1 MIGRLVVLAGGV
13 AGAISLSQ
21 FPEFSQQYL
30 QRLAGQVDALTI
42 VVKDFDATATK
53 TGLTRDQALGQLQ
66 GSAFLDGR
74 RADMTRTFGRHD
86 QLVND
91 LTILRA
97 TGPLERLLLPHRMG
111 DLATLQSTWA
121 DFKPAVPVT
130 TSGLVSAAVGFG
142 LGYAVLRLLL
152 GVLTWPFRRRQV
164 V

>member
-1 MIGRLVVLAGGV
+1 
-13 AGAISLSQ
+13 
-21 FPEFSQQYL
+21 
-30 QRLAGQVDALTI
+30 
-42 VVKDFDATATK
+42 
-53 TGLTRDQALGQLQ
+53 
-66 GSAFLDGR
+66 
-74 RADMTRTFGRHD
+74 
-86 QLVND
+86 LVND